1 MVVPL
6 LGADLRVAPCVD
18 TGIWCRCV
26 RAPRLLAFFPS
37 LPLGQARSTRRTR
50 TGACRPLGQ
59 AHRRVARMVK
69 AGSLKDG
76 WAGTCLLPEELKAQV
91 KLRYD
96 VAEYP
101 FARLA
106 KAALGSVSK
115 PSPQLARGLV
125 QARKGSEET
134 VLTRRQAK
142 AWKQS
147 AEWVDFLALYRRF
160 VREWV
165 QPQFGCDL
173 LSCRAIPC
181 SAPDPYP
188 NRYPNPRPRPHS
200 PHSRSSGATCSC
212 RASPC
217 CASCSTTRSRRAS
230 RTATPTTTTT
240 RPSSTSGC
248 LSG

>member
-1 MVVPL
+1 MRSRPVVPCFL
-6 LGADLRVAPCVD
+6 
-18 TGIWCRCV
+18 
-26 RAPRLLAFFPS
+26 S
-37 LPLGQARSTRRTR
+37 LPPTR
-50 TGACRPLGQ
+50 TGALS
-59 AHRRVARMVK
+59 RVARMVK